1 MLASAPPADTIVE
14 GLARR
19 QRRLCVLEAMR
30 DATHRA
36 LLGPVGRHAREALI
50 EWGLP
55 EPSLH
60 DLDLGYVPD
69 PASLTRELERRG
81 ASASEAEDAGLIQP
95 AWSGRVVGPWRNQHG
110 RILTFFA
117 WRPERA
123 ARLDRYAFAGSGRP
137 PTLFT
142 ASALGRHLVVVEG
155 LLDVLLASCYGM
167 DGVAGV
173 GGPLSQLSSSQ
184 LGRLALK
191 GVHELTLLPAHDEAG
206 RTGVLAVLEHADSP
220 DCPALEVFVV
230 DPAMLAGA
238 RDLGEFVRRA
248 GSRALTE
255 LNSWRMEGEVYRTVL
270 VPWQ

>member
-50 EWGLP
+50 EWGFP
-55 EPSLH
+55 EPSLPG
-60 DLDLGYVPD
+60 LDLGYVPD
-69 PASLTRELERRG
+69 PAFLTRELERSG
-81 ASASEAEDAGLIQP
+81 ALASEAEDAGLIQP
-95 AWSGRVVGPWRNQHG
+95 TWSGRVVGPWRNEHG

-123 ARLDRYAFAGSGRP
+123 GRLDRYGFAGSGRP
-137 PTLFT
+137 PTLFA
-142 ASALGRHLVVVEG
+142 ASPPGRHLFVVEG
-155 LLDVLLASCYGM
+155 LLDALLGSCYGM

-173 GGPLSQLSSSQ
+173 GGPLSQLSRSQ
-184 LGRLALK
+184 LARLALG
-191 GVHELTLLPAHDEAG
+191 GVRELTLLPAHDEAG
-206 RTGVLAVLEHADSP
+206 RAGVLAVLEHAESP
-220 DCPALEVFVV
+220 DCSCIEVFVV
-230 DPAMLAGA
+230 DPAMMAGA
-238 RDLGEFVRRA
+238 RDLGELVRRA
-248 GSRALTE
+248 GTRALTE